1 MDRLRSAAVFGAQE
15 RPEYFGEQPAPIDTP
30 RGRTLQ
36 SAQIWN
42 GVWCLETDQGG
53 HMLAFSYPIWTAE
66 LSWMAQALGEQ
77 TAQDQAEGIDNTFGY
92 LFFPAEED
100 GIPLQEWI
108 DNDFSRA
115 DAVQIVPSE
124 MFQ

>member
-1 MDRLRSAAVFGAQE
+1 
-15 RPEYFGEQPAPIDTP
+15 
-30 RGRTLQ
+30 
-36 SAQIWN
+36 
-42 GVWCLETDQGG
+42 
-53 HMLAFSYPIWTAE
+53 
-66 LSWMAQALGEQ
+66 MAQGLGEQ

-108 DNDFSRA
+108 DNDFSRV
-115 DAVQIVPSE
+115 DAVQIVPGE